1 MTLWW
6 ERYPERLEFELQALN
21 TAGIPFKQVD
31 ESIRSG
37 IYQLRV
43 QPTVDGQTHDLLVT
57 FPDHYPFF
65 RFEITADSVALEHH
79 QNPFS
84 KALCFI
90 GRETFYWNTTDTVA
104 GFLTQRLHQVIEA
117 GTTAIR
123 NVAKTLEQPRAEPF
137 TDYYPYAYA
146 ICHVDSSWSIPPS
159 AVSGPLSLG
168 ALGFFVQREQP
179 PCLQAVVLSVG
190 DDSGSTLAAIPSPIN
205 KFRDGSAFQGRWV
218 RLDGPPRIDNP
229 EEVFRI
235 AQQHD
240 GKQQPRWATFGSHR
254 LQVYGMLFPEETGHR
269 VLGDGWLFVVKIER
283 IGGKLQQKRRYAP
296 APQKVPPRFYFAR
309 TGRVGQA
316 DMIARSPELRPLR
329 DRVIAHVG
337 LGALGAPSALEFARA
352 GIAELRLVDHDHV
365 DPATSVRWPF
375 GLPLA
380 GRPKVQVISEF
391 ILQHYP
397 YTSVH
402 AAGWHLWGVRRDG
415 EHEDKLL
422 DGLVEGASLI
432 YDATAEFG
440 VQHFLSE
447 FARERGVSY
456 VSVVATPGAW
466 GGRVLRVRPGITPG
480 CWSCLQYAE
489 EDGTI
494 PRAPAD
500 ERGEVDPAGCGDPTF
515 TGANVDLLT
524 VALHGVRLAV
534 STLCADSPR
543 GYPGVDWDVAV
554 IRLRDPLGALIAP
567 VVDVYPLA
575 RHERCRA
582 CADRQNN

>member
-21 TAGIPFKQVD
+21 SAGIPFERVD
-31 ESIRSG
+31 ERIRSG

-43 QPTVDGQTHDLLVT
+43 RPTVDGQTHDLLVT

-65 RFEITADSVALEHH
+65 RFEITADSVALDHH

-104 GFLTQRLHQVIEA
+104 GFLSQRLRHVIEA
-117 GTTAIR
+117 GKTADR
-123 NVAKTLEQPRAEPF
+123 NVAKSLEQPRAEPF
-137 TDYYPYAYA
+137 SDYYPYAYA
-146 ICHVDSSWSIPPS
+146 ICHLDSSWSIPSP
-159 AVSGPLSLG
+159 AVSGTLSLG

-190 DDSGSTLAAIPSPIN
+190 DDAGSTLAAISPLIN
-205 KFRDGSAFQGRWV
+205 KFRDGTVFQGRWV

-229 EEVFRI
+229 QEVFRI

-240 GKQQPRWATFGSHR
+240 GKQQPRWATLGSHR
-254 LQVYGMLFPEETGHR
+254 LQVYGLLFPEEVGHR
-269 VLGDGWLFVVKIER
+269 VLGNGWLFVVKIELVK
-283 IGGKLQQKRRYAP
+283 GKPQQKRKHLP
-296 APQKVPPRFYFAR
+296 APPKVPPRFYFAR
-309 TGRVGQA
+309 TGRVGHT

-352 GIAELRLVDHDHV
+352 GIGELRLVDHDHV

-380 GRPKVQVISEF
+380 GRPKVHVISEF

-402 AAGWHLWGVRRDG
+402 AAAWHLGGVRRDG

-422 DGLVEGASLI
+422 DGLAQGASLI

-447 FARERGVSY
+447 FARERGIPY
-456 VSVVATPGAW
+456 VSVIATPGAW
-466 GGRVLRVRPGITPG
+466 GGRVLRVRPGVTPG
-480 CWSCLQYAE
+480 CWACLQYAE

-500 ERGEVDPAGCGDPTF
+500 ERGEVHPVGCGDPTF

-524 VALHGVRLAV
+524 VALHGVRLAI
-534 STLCADSPR
+534 STLCADSPG

-554 IRLRDPLGALIAP
+554 IRLRNSHGALITP

-575 RHERCRA
+575 RHGRCGA
-582 CADRQNN
+582 CADRQNS